1 MPFDESSLP
10 FFQEGLKLINY
21 CPVCQNRYDQPEAKI
36 LEEREDA
43 YLIHLKCRRC
53 SSSVVALVVANV
65 LGVTSVGL
73 ITDLASDEVLKFKN
87 TAPIGVDE
95 VIATHQLLSADKE
108 CLKQLIF

>member
-21 CPVCQNRYDQPEAKI
+21 CPVCQNRYEQLEAKI

-43 YLIHLKCRRC
+43 CLIHLKCRRC
-53 SSSVVALVVANV
+53 SSSVVALVIANV

-73 ITDLASDEVLKFKN
+73 ITDLASEEVLKFKN
-87 TAPIGVDE
+87 LTPIGADE
-95 VIATHQLLSADKE
+95 VIGIHQFLSADKE
-108 CLKQLIF
+108 SFKQLMF